1 MTDFAAARRNMV
13 DCQLRPNKVTD
24 VRIVAAMSELP
35 RERFVQPAHQAVAY
49 VDAHLSLDRGRSVM
63 EPVVLAR
70 LLEIAEIQQGDVV
83 LDIGCNTGYSAAVI
97 ARLAGTVV
105 ALESD
110 PAFAAFATELL
121 SELGCDN
128 VAVVEGPLADGY
140 PSQAPFDVIFI
151 DGAITEVPEAI
162 RNQLKKG
169 GRLVAVLAGPTG
181 VGQATVLTRTD
192 NHIGSRAV
200 FDAAMPR
207 LPEFMA
213 KEGFVF

>member
-1 MTDFAAARRNMV
+1 MTDFTAARRNMV

-24 VRIVAAMSELP
+24 PRLVAAMSELP
-35 RERFVQPAHQAVAY
+35 RERFVPSGYEGVAY
-49 VDAHLSLDRGRSVM
+49 VDAHLPLDRGRSIM
-63 EPVVLAR
+63 EPMVLAR
-70 LLEIAEIQQGDVV
+70 LLELAEIQQGDVV
-83 LDIGCNTGYSAAVI
+83 LDIGCSTGYSAAVI
-97 ARLAGTVV
+97 AALAGTVV

-110 PAFAAFATELL
+110 PVFAGFATKLL
-121 SELGCDN
+121 LELGCDN

-151 DGAITEVPEAI
+151 DGAIAEVPEAI

-169 GRLVAVLAGPTG
+169 GRLVAVLTGPAG

-192 NHIGSRAV
+192 SSVGSRAA
-200 FDAAMPR
+200 FDAATPE
-207 LPEFMA
+207 LPEFAA